1 MKEMTSRE
9 RVRKALNHEEAD
21 RIPIDVGGAVCGL
34 TEGAYKDLA
43 KHLGMD
49 VEIDIY
55 DYYQR
60 LPWVDDKILDMLH
73 ADTRYFVSGAGS
85 NYEFKIEPDGSF
97 MDEWGCKHARV
108 GNYGDVAADG
118 HALADLNISD
128 LNRYPFPD
136 PEDPARFKGLKD
148 KVKKM
153 YDETDYALMPINMG
167 SIYWM
172 GTELVGLERYSEYI
186 ITNQKFIIKLADILL
201 DWAKKYFD
209 KLLAE
214 VGEYIEMVWLFGDDW
229 GIQTGPVIN
238 PELYR
243 KIYKGRSKELVDFV
257 KERTNAQIAIHTCGS
272 VYWAM
277 EDFIEIGVEVVNPVQ
292 VSAKDMETDR
302 LKREFGDRMVFW
314 GGGCDPQHVLP
325 FGSEEDVKKEV
336 KKRVGD
342 LGPGGGFVFASV
354 HNIQKG
360 VPPQNIVTMFNS
372 AAEYGRYPIKM

>member
-1 MKEMTSRE
+1 MNEISSRE
-9 RVRKALNHEEAD
+9 RVIKALNHEEAD
-21 RIPIDVGGAVCGL
+21 RVPIDVGGAVCAL
-34 TEGAYKDLA
+34 TEGAYMDLA

-60 LPWVDDKILDMLH
+60 LPWIDEKILDMLH

-85 NYEFKIEPDGSF
+85 NYEFKIELDGSF
-97 MDEWGCKHARV
+97 MDEWGCKHTRV

-118 HALADLNISD
+118 HALANLSISD
-128 LNRYPFPD
+128 LDHYPFPD
-136 PEDPARFKGLKD
+136 PEDPARFKGLRD

-153 YDETDYALMPINMG
+153 YDDTDYALMPINMG

-201 DWAKKYFD
+201 DWYKKYFN
-209 KLLAE
+209 KLLDE

-238 PELYR
+238 PEQYR

-257 KERTNAQIAIHTCGS
+257 KARSDAKICIHVCGS

-302 LKREFGDRMVFW
+302 LKKEFGDRIVFW

-325 FGSEEDVKKEV
+325 FGSEEDVRKEV
-336 KKRVGD
+336 KKRIHD
-342 LGPGGGFVFASV
+342 LGPGGGFVFAAV

-360 VPPQNIVTMFNS
+360 VPPQNILTMLNA
-372 AAEYGRYPIKM
+372 AAEYGKYPINV

>member
-1 MKEMTSRE
+1 ME
-9 RVRKALNHEEAD
+9 VD
-21 RIPIDVGGAVCGL
+21 
-34 TEGAYKDLA
+34 
-43 KHLGMD
+43 
-49 VEIDIY
+49 IDIY

-60 LPWVDDKILDMLH
+60 LPWIDKKILDMLH
-73 ADTRYFVSGAGS
+73 ADTRYFVSGAGAD
-85 NYEFKIEPDGSF
+85 YEFKIEADGSF
-97 MDEWGCKHARV
+97 VDEWGCKHARV

-118 HALADLNISD
+118 HALADLSVSD
-128 LNRYPFPD
+128 LDTYPFPD
-136 PEDPARFKGLKD
+136 PEDPARFKGLKE

-153 YDETDYALMPINMG
+153 YDETDFALMPINMG

-238 PELYR
+238 PEQYR

-257 KERTNAQIAIHTCGS
+257 KERTEAKIAIHTCGS

-277 EDFIEIGVEVVNPVQ
+277 EDFIEIGVDVVNPVQ

-302 LKREFGDRMVFW
+302 LKKEFGDRIVFW

-325 FGSEEDVKKEV
+325 FGNEEEVQNEV
-336 KKRVGD
+336 KKRIHD

-360 VPPQNIVTMFNS
+360 VPPKNILTMFKS
-372 AAEYGRYPIKM
+372 AAEFGKYPIQV